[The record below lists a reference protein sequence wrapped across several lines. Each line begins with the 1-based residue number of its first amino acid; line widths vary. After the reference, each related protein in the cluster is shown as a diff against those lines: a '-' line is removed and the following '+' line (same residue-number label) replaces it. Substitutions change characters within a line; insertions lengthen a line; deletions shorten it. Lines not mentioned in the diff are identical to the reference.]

1 MLSEHISERKSCSGG
16 LAELIDGMSIAS
28 VSRAR
33 MNTIIGNAVRFIYV
47 TPAIVT
53 NACKMLSDYD
63 TGANTALNSVI
74 VNYLK

>member
-1 MLSEHISERKSCSGG
+1 
-16 LAELIDGMSIAS
+16 MSIAS
-28 VSRAR
+28 VSRPR
-33 MNTIIGNAVRFIYV
+33 MNTIIGDAVRFMYV

-63 TGANTALNSVI
+63 TGANTALDTVI